1 VHALARDRTALA
13 ALAGATLLAWIGL
26 GRLDEPMGLA
36 AFLFGWTLMMTAMM
50 LPSIAP
56 LVLLYRG
63 SRTQLAV
70 SYLAVWAL
78 VGFGAWLLM
87 DNGVMPSIPL
97 VLALAGVYE
106 LTPLKTACLR
116 RCRTPA
122 DFLLTH
128 YRSSALRLGLEH
140 AVWCVGCC
148 IGLLV
153 VLVLAAAMGLAWAA
167 LIAAI
172 VFVQKVLPLG
182 DRTARLTALGLFAAA
197 IVVALT

>member
-1 VHALARDRTALA
+1 VHTLARDRTTLV
-13 ALAGATLLAWIGL
+13 ALAGATVLAWIGL
-26 GRLDEPMGLA
+26 DRLGEPMGVG
-36 AFLFGWTLMMTAMM
+36 AFLLGWTLMMTAMM

-70 SYLAVWAL
+70 GYLAVWAL
-78 VGFGAWLLM
+78 VGFGTWLLM
-87 DNGVMPSIPL
+87 DNGVMPPIPL

-140 AVWCVGCC
+140 AVWCIGCC
-148 IGLLV
+148 IGLMV
-153 VLVLAAAMGLAWAA
+153 VLVLAAAMGLGWAA
-167 LIAAI
+167 VIAAI

>member
-1 VHALARDRTALA
+1 MHALARDRTALV
-13 ALAGATLLAWIGL
+13 ALAGATVLAWIGL
-26 GRLDEPMGLA
+26 ARLDEPMGVS
-36 AFLFGWTLMMTAMM
+36 AFLLGWTLMMTAMM
-50 LPSIAP
+50 LPSVAP

-63 SRTQLAV
+63 SRTLLAV
-70 SYLAVWAL
+70 GYLAVWAL

-87 DNGVMPSIPL
+87 DNDVMPPIPL

-116 RCRTPA
+116 QCRNAA

-128 YRSSALRLGLEH
+128 YRSSALRLGVEH
-140 AVWCVGCC
+140 AVWCIGCC
-148 IGLLV
+148 IGLMV
-153 VLVLAAAMGLAWAA
+153 VLVLAAAMGLGWAA
-167 LIAAI
+167 LIAAV

-182 DRTARLTALGLFAAA
+182 DLTARLTAFGLFAAA